1 MSAKSLKSLKS
12 VKSVKSV
19 KLRDAPRIIRNRFAF
34 FRGETFEAAGKNL
47 LYRILASEPELTMLE
62 AIENI
67 HEPTTYTAKP
77 GCHVDFL
84 TPEVC
89 RQIHMLYMEL
99 GLNKDAASEDAGAG
113 ISGQTSESDSQSAG
127 GRERKRSRVK

>member
-1 MSAKSLKSLKS
+1 MSAKSLKS

-67 HEPTTYTAKP
+67 HEPTSYTAKP

-99 GLNKDAASEDAGAG
+99 GLNKHAASEDAGAR
-113 ISGQTSESDSQSAG
+113 ISGQTPESDSQSAG
-127 GRERKRSRVK
+127 GRERKRSRVE

>member
-1 MSAKSLKSLKS
+1 MSGKSGKSGKS
-12 VKSVKSV
+12 VKFV
-19 KLRDAPRIIRNRFAF
+19 KLRNAPRIIKNRFAF

-62 AIENI
+62 AIENL
-67 HEPTTYTAKP
+67 HEPTSYTAKP

-89 RQIHMLYMEL
+89 QQIHSIYIEL
-99 GLNKDAASEDAGAG
+99 GLDKDAASEDTGAG
-113 ISGQTSESDSQSAG
+113 ISGQTPESDSEFAG
-127 GRERKRSRVK
+127 GRERKRTRVE

>member
-1 MSAKSLKSLKS
+1 MSAKSLKS

-34 FRGETFEAAGKNL
+34 FRGETYEAAGKNL

-67 HEPTTYTAKP
+67 YQPTSYTAKP

-89 RQIHMLYMEL
+89 RQIHSIYIEL
-99 GLNKDAASEDAGAG
+99 GLNKDAASEDSGAG
-113 ISGQTSESDSQSAG
+113 ISGQTPKSDCESIG
-127 GRERKRSRVK
+127 GRKCKRTRVE

>member
-1 MSAKSLKSLKS
+1 MSAKSA
-12 VKSVKSV
+12 KSV
-19 KLRDAPRIIRNRFAF
+19 KLRDAPRIIRNRFSF

-62 AIENI
+62 AIENFY
-67 HEPTTYTAKP
+67 EPTTYTAKP
-77 GCHVDFL
+77 GCYVDFL

-89 RQIHMLYMEL
+89 RHIHRIYIEL

-113 ISGQTSESDSQSAG
+113 ISGQTPQSDSESAG
-127 GRERKRSRVK
+127 GRERKRPRVERRPAGEN